1 MPLLLATLLRSAA
14 RCADMTTARF
24 PKGERSRR
32 LKERET
38 KLLLLD
44 AAVNTGSAR
53 LPFACCTAHAYAV
66 SCFFCWRMG
75 VPRAQKTATGWWLL
89 QEWEREE
96 GERES
101 AGPASPLSDKWRQA
115 AVGVSRSVLRA
126 CVHTFCSSGPA
137 GGSKSKAASCSDG
150 SIDCAQGPAD
160 CVVSFQPRNGAA
172 SRGSP
177 LPPPMQP

>member
-66 SCFFCWRMG
+66 SCFFLLEDGGPSRAKDGNGMMIAARM
-75 VPRAQKTATGWWLL
+75 R
-89 QEWEREE
+89 ER
-96 GERES
+96 GRRKRECRPS
-101 AGPASPLSDKWRQA
+101 LSSLRQVAAGS
-115 AVGVSRSVLRA
+115 SRR
-126 CVHTFCSSGPA
+126 
-137 GGSKSKAASCSDG
+137 
-150 SIDCAQGPAD
+150 
-160 CVVSFQPRNGAA
+160 
-172 SRGSP
+172 
-177 LPPPMQP
+177 